1 MEQKKLPDDFWTAPV
16 DTDPL
21 AQNPDVGA
29 DLERIAPHEAEL
41 DTIVQQMWRDMMN
54 ESKLLEDTELPPR
67 EEIVIPPITEEEFR
81 AFMLT
86 FEQPEKVPSVEK
98 NEH

>member
-1 MEQKKLPDDFWTAPV
+1 MEKLPEDFWTAPADV
-16 DTDPL
+16 DPL

-29 DLERIAPHEAEL
+29 DLTQIEAQQTEL
-41 DTIVQQMWRDMMN
+41 GGIVEQMWRDMMN
-54 ESKLLEDTELPPR
+54 ECPIIEGTEIPER

-81 AFMLT
+81 ALMLT
-86 FEQPEKVPSVEK
+86 FEQSEKVPSVEK